1 MLSIIWDGILLGLTL
16 SIVFG
21 FGPALF
27 ALIQTSIHRG
37 FFSGVLLAIGIF
49 LSDVALVALCFF
61 GAIKL
66 VSKPENYLLFGLISG
81 VILIIFGIVTFFRR
95 VKVTGDDPENGASK
109 PGPVT
114 YLLKGFFLNI
124 ANPFVWIFWMGVVMG
139 VAASYEGQD
148 HIDLILFFSGTLLTV
163 IAMDIL
169 KCFGSFKIKKYLTV
183 KFIEWVNRL
192 TGIGLMGF
200 GIFLIIKSIIEFQ

>member
-1 MLSIIWDGILLGLTL
+1 MLSIIGDGILLGLTL

-66 VSKPENYLLFGLISG
+66 VSEPKNYLLFGIISG
-81 VILIIFGIVTFFRR
+81 IILIVFGIVTFFRR
-95 VKVTGDDPENGASK
+95 VKVTGDGSLSNDNK

-114 YLLKGFFLNI
+114 FLLKGFFLNI
-124 ANPFVWIFWMGVVMG
+124 ANPFVWIFWMSVVMG
-139 VAASYEGQD
+139 VAASYKEN
-148 HIDLILFFSGTLLTV
+148 IENLILFFSGTLLTV
-163 IAMDIL
+163 ITMDIL
-169 KCFGSFKIKKYLTV
+169 KCFASFKIKKYLTV

-192 TGIGLMGF
+192 AGIGLMGF
-200 GIFLIIKSIIEFQ
+200 GIFLIIKSIIEFY